1 MAAALMLDLGA
12 KVALLILIGLC
23 GGGVPNNNSGRI
35 YPRTLILSIKFKV
48 GLLVIILGNYN
59 TPPSPIPMFKFGLGF
74 RVFRV

>member
-1 MAAALMLDLGA
+1 M
-12 KVALLILIGLC
+12 